1 MTDSRSFPLRLA
13 ALSLSAAVLLSA
25 CGNDGEDPAAEEE
38 QEDSIPSP
46 TLEGEAEDGAAD
58 EESDEDPS
66 ADDDVVPDDE
76 EIPDRPASNTTGF
89 AYSESITEP
98 SIFPKSVV
106 SNGRGLAIANN
117 MIYRNNS
124 TLYDTQERELIQELD
139 ATVSPAEFGVEGYPD
154 EVTGA
159 PVEAVWTEDGEYAY
173 VSQYRFQDYGADAYD
188 DCRNGDA
195 VEPTALFRYSVEEG
209 GWDDFIEVGR
219 VPKYLAVTPDASTL
233 LVSNWCDHDLS
244 VVDAESGETTQR
256 IRLNSQPRGIAPM
269 PDNRTV
275 YVTAMFANEIYE
287 VDLETGEAEMFYNQ
301 GDRPRHLV
309 LSPEGDVLYATF
321 SGSDQIVAFD
331 TETNEPIDSTPT
343 GREPRTMDISADG
356 TALYAANYYDNTIT
370 KYDAETLDEIE
381 TLPAGEFPIG
391 VTYDELSGTVWV
403 SNYHDGGALM
413 IFDDT
418 VEQ

>member
-1 MTDSRSFPLRLA
+1 MTEPRTVPLRLA
-13 ALSLSAAVLLSA
+13 ALSLSAAVLLTA
-25 CGNDGEDPAAEEE
+25 CGGDGEGQSAEDE
-38 QEDSIPSP
+38 QESIPSP
-46 TLEGEAEDGAAD
+46 TLEGGEDQAEGGDSGDD
-58 EESDEDPS
+58 EEGGSAVPDED
-66 ADDDVVPDDE
+66 

-89 AYSESITEP
+89 SYAESITEP

-117 MIYRNNS
+117 MIYRNSS
-124 TLYDTQERELIQELD
+124 TLYDTEERELVQELD
-139 ATVSPAEFGVEGYPD
+139 ATLSPADFGVDGYPD

-173 VSQYRFQDYGADAYD
+173 VSQYRFRDYGADAYD

-209 GWDDFIEVGR
+209 DWDDFIEVGR

-244 VVDAESGETTQR
+244 VVDAESGETTER

-269 PDNRTV
+269 PDNQTV
-275 YVTAMFANEIYE
+275 YVTAMYADEIYE

-301 GDRPRHLV
+301 GERPRHLV

-331 TETNEPIDSTPT
+331 TETNEVIDSTPT

-356 TALYAANYYDNTIT
+356 TALFAANYYDNTIS
-370 KYDAETLDEIE
+370 KFDAETLDEIE
-381 TLPAGEFPIG
+381 TLPAGEYPIG